1 MSTPNQKS
9 IKSFFQA
16 PKHSRSSLE
25 SEEVQDTTN
34 NSRPFKF
41 ARVSTPTLNNMDQD
55 DFDIDEDSD
64 DINDNDIQLVQSVS
78 AIKRTVHSH
87 FKIQRVNE
95 SFFGKMNI
103 KNFSNG
109 SNMILQGTKHGV
121 LIAHVK
127 CIQFVY
133 NNH

>member
-16 PKHSRSSLE
+16 PKRSKSSLE

-64 DINDNDIQLVQSVS
+64 DINDNDIQLVSVS
-78 AIKRTVHSH
+78 FSDKEDSPQP
-87 FKIQRVNE
+87 FQNPKSQRVFLWKDEYQELFKWLKYDPARNKAWC
-95 SFFGKMNI
+95 SYSSCQMYTI
-103 KNFSNG
+103 C
-109 SNMILQGTKHGV
+109 L
-121 LIAHVK
+121 
-127 CIQFVY
+127 
-133 NNH
+133 